1 MQLQLEETSL
11 QDEVGELLEQQ
22 GVNFE
27 DDGLL
32 HDELYDLELFDEE
45 KEERLHDFLLD
56 ELETQ
61 LKLDEMQLRLELWLL
76 LEQHGIISEDD
87 TELQEELSELK
98 LEDGQLEDSLL
109 LCVLEEELM
118 LLLLTEKLLQLGLWL
133 LLEQHGTIVDDD

>member
-11 QDEVGELLEQQ
+11 QLEVGQLLEQH

-45 KEERLHDFLLD
+45 IDERLHDFLLD

-61 LKLDEMQLRLELWLL
+61 LKLDEIQLRLEL
-76 LEQHGIISEDD
+76 
-87 TELQEELSELK
+87 
-98 LEDGQLEDSLL
+98 
-109 LCVLEEELM
+109 
-118 LLLLTEKLLQLGLWL
+118 
-133 LLEQHGTIVDDD
+133 

>member
-1 MQLQLEETSL
+1 MQLQLEERSL
-11 QDEVGELLEQQ
+11 QLDIGELLEQQ
-22 GVNFE
+22 GVTFE

-45 KEERLHDFLLD
+45 KDERLHDFLLD

-98 LEDGQLEDSLL
+98 LED
-109 LCVLEEELM
+109 
-118 LLLLTEKLLQLGLWL
+118 
-133 LLEQHGTIVDDD
+133 

>member
-32 HDELYDLELFDEE
+32 HDELYDLELFDKE
-45 KEERLHDFLLD
+45 KDERLHDFLLDELETQLHDFLLD

-61 LKLDEMQLRLELWLL
+61 LKLDEMQLGLELWLL

-87 TELQEELSELK
+87 TELQEELPDLK

-109 LCVLEEELM
+109 LCVLEEELI
-118 LLLLTEKLLQLGLWL
+118 LLLLTEKLLQLGL
-133 LLEQHGTIVDDD
+133 